1 MSQGSTVDPPAGAS
15 GPRWLVPAALFCALA
30 GVTKLP
36 VIDEESYL
44 WLGAHVDPARPY
56 DWHRTWQPWADLG
69 PTTFVYAHPPLHL
82 WWMALVH
89 AVSPELSVERV
100 LCAVPFVAL
109 YALGVGRLAA
119 ATTGRPGLACA
130 AWLAAA
136 TVQLALQDSLMID
149 LPAVALATAGVGMYA
164 ARDERGGGRG
174 LAVAGVL
181 LGLAAATKYS
191 MGMVVVPV
199 LLHAALRV
207 ANGRLPLGS
216 GVAIAAAAVGVPA
229 GVEALVAAQYGQ
241 VHAWAVWVH
250 RHDIESG
257 PLGQRAVGA
266 LARAALLPLP
276 VAGGTLAVVVVAAVA
291 GAGTAWFA
299 VPAGLTAAGV
309 AGLCA
314 ACALGAV
321 AIGAAGRAL
330 VADDDR
336 DSGLLLGGLVLATFA
351 GVAGAH
357 NFASARYLL
366 PAAAPL
372 AVLLA
377 RAVEGSARARGLA
390 WCGVATSAVVAAA
403 VCVADVRLAAAGAAV
418 AEAGA
423 LRVNAMDPVDVR
435 FAGEWTFRYH
445 LESIGWERYRPGEE
459 LRPGT
464 LVLVADN
471 ESPGDYP
478 RTAWQPVDRVEG
490 ADRFPLKVMAPARMT
505 ALYAETLGVLPL
517 GWSTDPLES
526 ATVFR
531 VPGNAG
537 G

>member
-1 MSQGSTVDPPAGAS
+1 MAPSGGTPF
-15 GPRWLVPAALFCALA
+15 GPRWLLPAALACALSA
-30 GVTKLP
+30 VTKLP

-89 AVSPELSVERV
+89 AVSPELSVQRV

-119 ATTGRPGLACA
+119 ATTARPGLACA
-130 AWLAAA
+130 AWLAAS

-149 LPAVALATAGVGMYA
+149 LPAVALATAGVGVYA
-164 ARDERGGGRG
+164 ARHERGGAGG
-174 LAVAGVL
+174 FAVAGAL

-207 ANGRLPLGS
+207 AKGRLPLGS
-216 GVAIAAAAVGVPA
+216 GLALAGAAVGVPA

-241 VHAWAVWVH
+241 VHAWSVWAH
-250 RHDIESG
+250 RHDIVSG
-257 PLGQRAVGA
+257 PVGQRTVGV

-276 VAGGTLAVVVVAAVA
+276 LAGAGAVVAAVA
-291 GAGTAWFA
+291 GAAVAWFA
-299 VPAGLTAAGV
+299 VPAGLSGAGF
-309 AGLCA
+309 AGMCA
-314 ACALGAV
+314 ACALGAIAV
-321 AIGAAGRAL
+321 GAAARAL
-330 VADDDR
+330 VDEDDR
-336 DSGLLLGGLVLATFA
+336 DAGLLLGGLVVATFA

-377 RAVEGSARARGLA
+377 RAVEGSARARALA
-390 WCGVATSAVVAAA
+390 WCGVGASAVVAAA
-403 VCVADVRLAAAGAAV
+403 VCVADARLAAAGAAV

-423 LRVNAMDPVDVR
+423 LRVQSMAPVDVR

-445 LESIGWERYRPGEE
+445 LEAIGWQRYRPGEA

-478 RTAWQPVDRVEG
+478 RSAWQPVDRVEG
-490 ADRFPLKVMAPARMT
+490 ADRFPLKVMAPSRQT

-517 GWSTDPLES
+517 GWSADPLES

-531 VPGNAG
+531 VPGDAG
-537 G
+537 GR